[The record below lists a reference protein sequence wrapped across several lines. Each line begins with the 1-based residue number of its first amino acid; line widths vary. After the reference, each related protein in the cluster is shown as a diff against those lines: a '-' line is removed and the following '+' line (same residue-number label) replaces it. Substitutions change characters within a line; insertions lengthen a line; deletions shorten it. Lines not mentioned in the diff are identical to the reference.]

1 MVGLDCVWSFLAIR
15 DFQSKDIHLKGS
27 GLLYLMSHAV
37 QCLGFLENSS
47 MSFLSSFS
55 IDMTLKLKSLEKCLK
70 GTQNAAV

>member
-1 MVGLDCVWSFLAIR
+1 
-15 DFQSKDIHLKGS
+15 
-27 GLLYLMSHAV
+27 
-37 QCLGFLENSS
+37 